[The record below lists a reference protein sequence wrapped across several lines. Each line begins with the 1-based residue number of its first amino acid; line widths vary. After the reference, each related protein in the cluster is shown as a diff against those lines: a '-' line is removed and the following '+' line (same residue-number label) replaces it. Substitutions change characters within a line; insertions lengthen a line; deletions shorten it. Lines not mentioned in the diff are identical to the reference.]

1 MKSIRHQI
9 MKTTSLSTPIRNQGA
24 SLLGNTSM
32 PRLSFPP
39 CYKAGH
45 IAKKSVCTFVAE
57 HDHGSTIPSYA
68 SPVPAYASPEPA
80 IHSLYEQKTGTWQY
94 IVADP
99 SSKTAVIIDPVLDF
113 DSCSQVI
120 KSHTADSLLALIKEH
135 GYKVDRILETHAHAD
150 HITAASY
157 LQDRLTQLQGHR
169 PPICIGHRIV
179 QVQKTFGNIYGI
191 SEEDYDGV
199 FDKLLKDD
207 ESFNVGELEATAI
220 HLPGHTPDHLG
231 YKIGGTIRSWQRNSM
246 PILTN
251 ERATDNVFCGDSL
264 FHSDIGTARCDFPGG
279 SANDLYESA
288 RKLLALPEDT
298 KIWTGH
304 DYPSGPR
311 GEPVPWLSVKDH
323 KERNLHLKEGTSKGD
338 FVALRQTRDAGL
350 SEPKLLHQSLQ
361 VNIRAGRFPKPTASG
376 HSLLH
381 LPLKLDNMA
390 WKST

>member
-24 SLLGNTSM
+24 SLLGNT
-32 PRLSFPP
+32 
-39 CYKAGH
+39 
-45 IAKKSVCTFVAE
+45 TE

-231 YKIGGTIRSWQRNSM
+231 YKIG
-246 PILTN
+246 
-251 ERATDNVFCGDSL
+251 DNVFCGDSL